1 MLTTVNIS
9 KKQLKDA
16 LNIIVVDLN
25 ANITD
30 FKKIHVEDQNLKRI
44 RKIGKFINK
53 IDFDNK
59 GKIEKKL
66 NKNKWRKSLIDDQI
80 KNESFMKI

>member
-1 MLTTVNIS
+1 M
-9 KKQLKDA
+9 
-16 LNIIVVDLN
+16 IVVDLN

-30 FKKIHVEDQNLKRI
+30 FTTIHVEDQNLKRI
-44 RKIGKFINK
+44 RKMEKFINK

-66 NKNKWRKSLIDDQI
+66 DKNKWRKSLIDGQI

>member
-30 FKKIHVEDQNLKRI
+30 FTTIHVEDQNLKRI
-44 RKIGKFINK
+44 WQIEQYINK

-59 GKIEKKL
+59 EKIF
-66 NKNKWRKSLIDDQI
+66 KNLI
-80 KNESFMKI
+80 KTSG

>member
-30 FKKIHVEDQNLKRI
+30 FTTIHVEDQNLKRI
-44 RKIGKFINK
+44 RKIEKFINK

-66 NKNKWRKSLIDDQI
+66 DKNKWRKSLIDDQI

>member
-1 MLTTVNIS
+1 MLTTVNVS

>member
-1 MLTTVNIS
+1 M
-9 KKQLKDA
+9 
-16 LNIIVVDLN
+16 IVVDLN

-30 FKKIHVEDQNLKRI
+30 FTTIDVEDQNLKRI
-44 RKIGKFINK
+44 RKMEKFINK

-66 NKNKWRKSLIDDQI
+66 DKNKWRKSLIDDQI

>member
-53 IDFDNK
+53 IDFDNE

>member
-66 NKNKWRKSLIDDQI
+66 DKNKWRKSLIDDQI

>member
-1 MLTTVNIS
+1 M
-9 KKQLKDA
+9 
-16 LNIIVVDLN
+16 IVVDLN

-30 FKKIHVEDQNLKRI
+30 FTTIHVEDQNLKRI
-44 RKIGKFINK
+44 RKMEKFINK

-66 NKNKWRKSLIDDQI
+66 DKNKWRKSLIDDQI

>member
-44 RKIGKFINK
+44 RKIGKFMNK

>member
-30 FKKIHVEDQNLKRI
+30 FKEIHVEDQNLKRI

>member
-1 MLTTVNIS
+1 M
-9 KKQLKDA
+9 
-16 LNIIVVDLN
+16 IVVDLN

-30 FKKIHVEDQNLKRI
+30 FTTIHVEDQNLKRI
-44 RKIGKFINK
+44 RKMEKFINK

-59 GKIEKKL
+59 GKIEKTL
-66 NKNKWRKSLIDDQI
+66 DKNKWRKSLIDDQI